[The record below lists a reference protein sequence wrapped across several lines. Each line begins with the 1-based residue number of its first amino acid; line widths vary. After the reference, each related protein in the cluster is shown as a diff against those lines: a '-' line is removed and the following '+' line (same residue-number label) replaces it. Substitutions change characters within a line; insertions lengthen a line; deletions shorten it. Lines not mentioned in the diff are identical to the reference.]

1 LSYIIPVEQQNTKL
15 INAIFDRQTT
25 FKDSLFYDIS
35 AWVLIWLLMLISE
48 VNYLQQQG
56 AKYEPVLKVGTI
68 NAKSNINLIEWTD
81 HKSPKLLYQLLERI
95 TRKNNSAT
103 FYP

>member
-35 AWVLIWLLMLISE
+35 AWSFDLAFNVNFRGQLLTAA
-48 VNYLQQQG
+48 G

-81 HKSPKLLYQLLERI
+81 HKSPKLLYQLLA
-95 TRKNNSAT
+95 KDYA
-103 FYP
+103 